1 MTKSNIYKSILLI
14 ALIFV
19 VGCKEKYLPKEVTTN
34 YSYLVVDG
42 FLNASNDTTTI
53 NLARTKTLEDK
64 NSFYP
69 EQNALVS
76 VEEDGTGNIF
86 NLDEIGNGTYRAAA
100 LPINTQRK
108 YRLNIR
114 TSNGGVYQSDFVQ
127 VKITPPIDSV
137 SWDQNDEGLTLYSN
151 THDAQD
157 SSRYYRYEYTETWE
171 HHSEYE
177 AMYAYS
183 NGHVVYLPDPDTHMY
198 KCWTTQNST
207 DILLASTA
215 KLDKDVLY
223 KNPLR
228 KIIRNSQEITVKYS
242 ILVTQYVL
250 TEDAY
255 QYWNLLKKNT
265 EELGS
270 IFGPL
275 PSQQT
280 GNLHCISNPDE
291 PVMGYFSATT
301 ASKKRI
307 FISNADVYPWTYP
320 NNCVQIM
327 VDAIPDSIT
336 FYFGQLGYVPI
347 DTVMNPPGKKYTAS
361 EKPCVY
367 CTSNG
372 GTTVKPPF
380 WP

>member
-14 ALIFV
+14 ALIFG

-177 AMYAYS
+177 AM
-183 NGHVVYLPDPDTHMY
+183 
-198 KCWTTQNST
+198 
-207 DILLASTA
+207 
-215 KLDKDVLY
+215 
-223 KNPLR
+223 
-228 KIIRNSQEITVKYS
+228 
-242 ILVTQYVL
+242 
-250 TEDAY
+250 
-255 QYWNLLKKNT
+255 
-265 EELGS
+265 
-270 IFGPL
+270 
-275 PSQQT
+275 
-280 GNLHCISNPDE
+280 
-291 PVMGYFSATT
+291 
-301 ASKKRI
+301 
-307 FISNADVYPWTYP
+307 
-320 NNCVQIM
+320 
-327 VDAIPDSIT
+327 
-336 FYFGQLGYVPI
+336 
-347 DTVMNPPGKKYTAS
+347 
-361 EKPCVY
+361 
-367 CTSNG
+367 
-372 GTTVKPPF
+372 
-380 WP
+380 